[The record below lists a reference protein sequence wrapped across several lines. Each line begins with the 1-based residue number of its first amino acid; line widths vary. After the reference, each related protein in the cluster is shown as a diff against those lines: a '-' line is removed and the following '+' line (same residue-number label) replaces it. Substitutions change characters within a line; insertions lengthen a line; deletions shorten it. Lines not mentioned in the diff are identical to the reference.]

1 MNDRRRLSRG
11 CTALVATLLS
21 AFSLG
26 AMAADLPP
34 INDPPT
40 GIFQRGKLVWI
51 DLLTVDLPA
60 ARRFYGAL
68 FGWTFTDFGDL
79 GSKGRNAYSLAWLD
93 GVPVA
98 GLAEK
103 AAAPEQKRKARWIAF
118 MSVADVPAAVKSV
131 VARGG
136 RVFVAPRNVPAR
148 GELAVVLDPDGAPF
162 GLINSA
168 SGDPPDAL
176 PAVGEWIWAIYQS
189 PDASRAAA
197 FFQDL
202 GGYEVVEDDPLGQA
216 PHFLLATGGYARASL
231 VEISAERS
239 GLRPDWLYFVRV
251 GNLRD
256 SLARV
261 RELGGTVLMDPKPEV
276 LDERLAVIADP
287 TGAPLGLLEW
297 DEDRGEEQ

>member
-1 MNDRRRLSRG
+1 MTDRRLLARRFIGIVATVISVFS
-11 CTALVATLLS
+11 LVA
-21 AFSLG
+21 
-26 AMAADLPP
+26 MAGDVPP
-34 INDPPT
+34 LTDPPT
-40 GIFQRGKLVWI
+40 GTYQRGKLVWI

-79 GSKGRNAYSLAWLD
+79 GSKGRNAYSLASLD

-103 AAAPEQKRKARWIAF
+103 AAPAEQKRKARWIAF
-118 MSVADVPAAVKSV
+118 MSVADVAAAVKSV
-131 VARGG
+131 VAKGG

-162 GLINSA
+162 GLINST

-176 PAVGEWIWAIYQS
+176 PTVGDWIWAIYQS
-189 PDASRAAA
+189 PDATSAAA
-197 FFQDL
+197 FYQDL
-202 GGYEVVEDDPLGQA
+202 GGYEVVQDDPLGQA

-231 VEISAERS
+231 VEIPADRS

-251 GNLRD
+251 DKLRE

-261 RELGGTVLMDPKPEV
+261 RELGGRVLMEPRPEV
-276 LDERLAVIADP
+276 FDERLAVIEDP